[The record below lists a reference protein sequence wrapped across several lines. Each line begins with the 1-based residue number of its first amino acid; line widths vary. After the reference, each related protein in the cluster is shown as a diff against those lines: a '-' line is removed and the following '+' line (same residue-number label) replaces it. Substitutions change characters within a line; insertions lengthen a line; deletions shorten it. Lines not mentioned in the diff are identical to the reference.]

1 VQSTRRHASPQLP
14 SNGDRISLLRLA
26 EQVSRNTGA
35 VLAAHAIREK
45 WFADALHVWVQW
57 IVGHSF
63 GTPREASVSLGEEA
77 APPSLLRD
85 LEEHGLTAPSPL
97 FGDGPGLSIQTIISA
112 SELGLYIDRKSV
124 CLFSSCVADVDG
136 WSAACLFA
144 SRAEAAQFWPW
155 LETVDKIKAPNGRRS
170 TRGPNFAY
178 DWEAAAIEAAA
189 YILEHDLPEEQ
200 ADLVT
205 HIAQWFGNDG
215 PGETQI
221 KAHIAPLY
229 RKAKRALGR

>member
-1 VQSTRRHASPQLP
+1 VQATQRHTSPQPP

-26 EQVSRNTGA
+26 EQVSRNTGPI
-35 VLAAHAIREK
+35 LAAEAIREK
-45 WFADALHVWVQW
+45 SLAGDLRIWVQW
-57 IVGHSF
+57 FWLARVTSG
-63 GTPREASVSLGEEA
+63 EAFVSLGEET
-77 APPSLLRD
+77 APPSFLHD
-85 LEEHGLTAPSPL
+85 LEQRGLRTPPSFLHDLDPLGLMATPQRGLT
-97 FGDGPGLSIQTIISA
+97 FRTIINA
-112 SELGLYIDRKSV
+112 SESGLYLDPDAE
-124 CLFSSCVADVDG
+124 AD
-136 WSAACLFA
+136 WPAALLFA

-205 HIAQWFGNDG
+205 HIAQWFGDDG